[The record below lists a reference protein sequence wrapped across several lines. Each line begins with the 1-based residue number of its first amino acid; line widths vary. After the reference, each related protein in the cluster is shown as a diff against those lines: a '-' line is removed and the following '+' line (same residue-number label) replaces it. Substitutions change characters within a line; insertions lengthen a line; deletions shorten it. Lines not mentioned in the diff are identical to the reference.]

1 MHRFTLRTFPAIV
14 LFNSVAATMTT
25 FVQFLEQF
33 PETCNVIKEV
43 FKEELSPFLNFL
55 TVILH
60 KIFETK
66 YFLKNLKYQ
75 AVLACRKKDCI
86 FFYTNYTHPKSP
98 DFEKKFANANEKNK

>member
-14 LFNSVAATMTT
+14 LFDSVAATMTT

-66 YFLKNLKYQ
+66 YFLKNVKYQ
-75 AVLACRKKDCI
+75 VVLACRKKDCI
-86 FFYTNYTHPKSP
+86 FF
-98 DFEKKFANANEKNK
+98 FAKLYAPQIS